1 MSHFENRELDP
12 ITLKWLASMG
22 LTLTPHHNPLV
33 GWGYAW
39 DEHPWAGQFPTI
51 ASALQAAFSNAL
63 LALHFSR
70 ASSSFAQAQRGD
82 LLRYDAKLPGDTN
95 GWKLVNGPSAQEEDR
110 EAYTALTT
118 LLLALGDLRRF
129 QTGNLA
135 TSEREKFQQTLE
147 RAWREHSHLEGLL
160 QAWEGELEDRVMQY
174 DDVLD
179 ESDLDDEDP
188 DDEEEEGPDD
198 E

>member
-1 MSHFENRELDP
+1 MSHFENPELDP

-22 LTLTPHHNPLV
+22 LTLTPHSNPLV
-33 GWGYAW
+33 GWGYVS
-39 DEHPWAGQFPTI
+39 DEHPWVGPFPTV

-82 LLRYDAKLPGDTN
+82 LLRYNAERPGDAD
-95 GWKLVNGPSAQEEDR
+95 GWEPVNGSSAQEEDC

-118 LLLALGDLRRF
+118 LLLALGDLRRL
-129 QTGNLA
+129 QAGNLG

-160 QAWEGELEDRVMQY
+160 QAWEGELEDRVMQ
-174 DDVLD
+174 DDALD
-179 ESDLDDEDP
+179 ESDLDDEDL
-188 DDEEEEGPDD
+188 DGEQEDGPDD